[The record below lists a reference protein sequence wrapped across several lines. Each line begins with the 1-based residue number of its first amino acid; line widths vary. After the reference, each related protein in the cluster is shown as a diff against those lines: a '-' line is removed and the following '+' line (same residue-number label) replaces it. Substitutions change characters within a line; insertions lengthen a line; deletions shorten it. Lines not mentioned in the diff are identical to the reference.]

1 MKKVININFQ
11 GRVIPIEESA
21 YEILQHYTDSLRKY
35 FAKEEGRDEIIN
47 DIENR
52 IAELFTEDLK
62 KGSACIT
69 DQHVQTVINSIGKPE
84 DFDGEG
90 AAEAGAT
97 TGAAG
102 ASSTSYTMPE
112 EPRGSLY
119 RNENDKVLGG
129 VCSGLA
135 YYLKIDPAIV
145 RVLFALVTL
154 GGFGSGIP
162 LYIIL
167 WIVLPAKGMQ
177 ANMRRRLYRNPE
189 SKVIGGVASGISAYF
204 NIPVW
209 VPRVIF
215 ALPLII
221 GVFHSIFRNV
231 WFFGNFDAFPDLV
244 FGGFG
249 GTLFLI
255 YVILWMVIP
264 EARTASEKLEM
275 RGEKVDLESIKN
287 SVQEEL
293 QGVKGRAEKFGAE
306 FGEKA
311 KAWGEEVGQW
321 GKDVGNQSAK
331 VYSSEIGPAARKAG
345 DGFAHA
351 IGVLFKA
358 FFLFIAGIIVFA
370 LFIAFTAVL
379 FSGLGYGVYDLKN
392 YILEGFWQNLL
403 AFNTV
408 VLLFGIPI
416 IAAVVWII
424 RRMTGARSNNSY
436 LGWTFGSLWTIG
448 LISAIFLGA
457 MITRQF
463 KRVESVQQ
471 EIQLTDPSNGKLAVD
486 VMPADGRF
494 YSLVWFDDND
504 KEDFP
509 KLSADEDS
517 MLINTIRV
525 KVERSD
531 DSSYHAYL
539 LKFARANTPTQA
551 EANAEKIELD
561 FVQKDSVLY
570 LAEGFAITKETK
582 FRNQQVMVVIEV
594 PVGQQIRIDN
604 RTEAY
609 DWFTVSTR
617 YRGRDGGLRVD
628 WDDDWRNDYG
638 FRTDVWYTMTA
649 TGLERTDK
657 KSDDW
662 NADENKDGNNGDNN
676 GNEGYRYKKDRDI
689 KIDTLDI
696 KLKGKDTTINIKVN
710 ALESRSIRKESEDEP
725 VLTNGKKGAYVY
737 HMISI
742 FDLMRI
748 GK

>member
-21 YEILQHYTDSLRKY
+21 FEILQHYTDSLRKY
-35 FAKEEGRDEIIN
+35 FAKEDGRDEIIN

-84 DFDGEG
+84 DFDSEG
-90 AAEAGAT
+90 AAQAG
-97 TGAAG
+97 TGAG
-102 ASSTSYTMPE
+102 TEGTSSSSTYSIPV
-112 EPRGSLY
+112 EPKGSLY
-119 RNENDKVLGG
+119 RNENDKILGG
-129 VCSGLA
+129 VCSGMA
-135 YYLKIDPAIV
+135 HYLRIDPAIV

-154 GGFGSGIP
+154 GGFGAGIP

-177 ANMRRRLYRNPE
+177 ANMRKRLYRNPD

-221 GVFHSIFRNV
+221 GVLNSIFRNI
-231 WFFGNFDAFPDLV
+231 WFFGDFDAFPDLV

-249 GTLFLI
+249 GTLFMI
-255 YVILWMVIP
+255 YVILWIVIP

-293 QGVKGRAEKFGAE
+293 QGFKGRAQKFGEE

-345 DGFAHA
+345 NGFAHA

-358 FFLFIAGIIVFA
+358 FFLFIAGIVVFA
-370 LFIAFTAVL
+370 LFVALMAVL
-379 FSGLGYGVYDLKN
+379 FSGLGVGIYDLKN
-392 YILEGFWQNLL
+392 YILEGFWQNVL
-403 AFNTV
+403 AFNTIAF
-408 VLLFGIPI
+408 LFGVPI

-448 LISAIFLGA
+448 LISAVFLGSW
-457 MITRQF
+457 ITREF
-463 KRVESVQQ
+463 KRVESVQE
-471 EIQLTDPSNGKLAVD
+471 EIKITDPTNGKMEID

-494 YSLVWFDDND
+494 YSLMWFDDND

-517 MLINTIRV
+517 MLINTIRI

-531 DSSYHAYL
+531 DSSFHAYMV
-539 LKFARANTPTQA
+539 KFARANTPTQA
-551 EANAEKIELD
+551 EANAEKISLAVE
-561 FVQKDSVLY
+561 QKDSVLY
-570 LAEGFAITKETK
+570 LAEGFAITKESK
-582 FRNQQVMVVIEV
+582 FRNQQIMVVIEV
-594 PVGQQIRIDN
+594 PVGKQIRIDDN
-604 RTEAY
+604 TESY

-617 YRGRDGGLRVD
+617 YKGRDRGLRVD
-628 WDDDWRNDYG
+628 WDDNWGSNYG
-638 FRTDVWYTMTA
+638 YRTDVWYTMTA
-649 TGLERTDK
+649 SGLERTDK

-662 NADENKDGNNGDNN
+662 NADQETEEDRSN
-676 GNEGYRYKKDRDI
+676 NEGYRYKKDKEI
-689 KIDTLDI
+689 KIDTVDI
-696 KLKGKDTTINIKVN
+696 NLKGKDTSINIKLN
-710 ALESRSIRKESEDEP
+710 TLENRNTEKESEDVAE
-725 VLTNGKKGAYVY
+725 VSNKKKGAYVY

-742 FDLMRI
+742 FDLIRI